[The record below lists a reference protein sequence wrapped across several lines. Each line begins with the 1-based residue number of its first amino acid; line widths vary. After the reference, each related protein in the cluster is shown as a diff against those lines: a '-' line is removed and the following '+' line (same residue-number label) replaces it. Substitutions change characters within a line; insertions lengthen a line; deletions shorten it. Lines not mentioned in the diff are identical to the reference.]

1 MSTAIVTRQTI
12 QEKVQLLSPQKQE
25 EVLDFIEFL
34 LRKEANGR
42 FFDSGEQP
50 LGQER
55 PRSRNLIFDWAD
67 GPDDPPE
74 PYTSVE
80 LQHMA
85 NEWRNDDE
93 TAD

>member
-1 MSTAIVTRQTI
+1 MSTAIAILQTI
-12 QEKVQLLSPQKQE
+12 QEKVQLLSPQKVE

-34 LRKEANGR
+34 LRKEANGH
-42 FFDSGEQP
+42 FFDSGEQQ
-50 LGQER
+50 LSQER
-55 PRSRNLIFDWAD
+55 PRSRNMIFDWAD
-67 GPDDPPE
+67 GPEDSPE

-93 TAD
+93 IAD